1 MNSHHDIQ
9 QLLYDYAT
17 GRLPA
22 NERDRVQGHCVTCA
36 ECRSD
41 LEAIRSVAESL
52 APHSPLPSD
61 ERSDLFWTQ
70 FAENVERQVSE
81 KPLRAPGIWAQFVD
95 ELKIHLTGS
104 WKPVGAAAAV
114 LAIAI
119 VAFVI
124 SFPSSPDAAVEPSP
138 ATAASQSDSTARQL
152 AEYYRRSRVLL
163 VGINN
168 LSTAP
173 GVQLDLSKERRTSR
187 KLAMEARALRAKALY
202 PQSTQ
207 LVGDLEKLFIE
218 LASAEDRHQKPVL
231 NLVRTGMEQ
240 ENVLFKIR
248 MAETAYSAGGVMFTG
263 GRR

>member
-17 GRLPA
+17 GGLLA
-22 NERDRVQGHCVTCA
+22 NERDRVKEHCATCA

-41 LEAIRSVAESL
+41 LEAIRSVTESL
-52 APHSPLPSD
+52 TPHSPLPSD
-61 ERSDLFWTQ
+61 ERSDRFWTQ

-81 KPLRAPGIWAQFVD
+81 KPLRAPGIWMQFFD

-114 LAIAI
+114 LTVAI

-124 SFPSSPDAAVEPSP
+124 LHSPSADAPVEPAP
-138 ATAASQSDSTARQL
+138 ATMTSQSDSTTRQL
-152 AEYYRRSRVLL
+152 ADYYRRSRALL

-168 LSTAP
+168 LSKAP
-173 GVQLDLSKERRTSR
+173 GMQLDLSKERRTSR
-187 KLAMEARALRAKALY
+187 RLAMEARALRAKDLD

-207 LVGDLEKLFIE
+207 LVGDLERLFIE
-218 LASAEDRHQKPVL
+218 LASAEDQHQEPVL

-248 MAETAYSAGGVMFTG
+248 MAETAYGTGGVMLTG